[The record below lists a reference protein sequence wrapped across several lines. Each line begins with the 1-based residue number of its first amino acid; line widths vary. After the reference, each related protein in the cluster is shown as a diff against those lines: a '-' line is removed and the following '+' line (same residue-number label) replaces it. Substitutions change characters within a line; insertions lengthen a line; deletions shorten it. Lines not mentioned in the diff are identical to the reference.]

1 MDEFGQRPPSDQ
13 DGSGQQQEKPLDVV
27 PPTMHEV
34 QKPPSSTLSTPG
46 FDRRIAPFV
55 DLPLHQEEKAEV
67 NDGCCSKCII
77 M

>member
-13 DGSGQQQEKPLDVV
+13 DGSGQQEKTPDVV

-34 QKPPSSTLSTPG
+34 QKPPSSILPTPG
-46 FDRRIAPFV
+46 FDRQRIAPFA
-55 DLPLHQEEKAEV
+55 DLPQHQEEKEIS
-67 NDGCCSKCII
+67 DGCCSKCII